1 MTQKSREIFADGT
14 RLREKL
20 GIYLQTP
27 QKVEIYA
34 QSAEAM
40 FEKGGRNGLAF
51 VATWSWWG
59 FFLHIFFCA
68 YRKQYAMAV
77 VMLIAGLFLLFI
89 PFLGNAII
97 ALSVKY
103 FIIKD
108 FEKKLDL
115 DNDEALK
122 TGTNMGFAVIIFVG
136 ILLIIT
142 FARIASGG

>member
-1 MTQKSREIFADGT
+1 MTQKSREIFADSK

-27 QKVEIYA
+27 EKVEIYA

-40 FEKGGRNGLAF
+40 FEKGGRSGLAF

-59 FFLHIFFCA
+59 FFLHIFFCM
-68 YRKQYAMAV
+68 YRKQYGMAL
-77 VMLIAGLFLLFI
+77 VMFIASLFLIFI

-122 TGTNMGFAVIIFVG
+122 TGTNMGSAVVMFVV
-136 ILLIIT
+136 ILVLVTIGNMVG
-142 FARIASGG
+142 R

>member
-1 MTQKSREIFADGT
+1 MTQKSREIFADGK

-27 QKVEIYA
+27 EKVEIYA
-34 QSAEAM
+34 QSAQAM

-59 FFLHIFFCA
+59 FFFDIAFCI
-68 YRKQYAMAV
+68 YRKRYIMALV
-77 VMLIAGLFLLFI
+77 NFFLAFFGKIVIAI
-89 PFLGNAII
+89 SA
-97 ALSVKY
+97 KY

-108 FEKKLDL
+108 FESKLDL

-122 TGTNMGFAVIIFVG
+122 TGTNMGGVVIVFVV
-136 ILLIIT
+136 ILVLVTIGNMIG
-142 FARIASGG
+142 R